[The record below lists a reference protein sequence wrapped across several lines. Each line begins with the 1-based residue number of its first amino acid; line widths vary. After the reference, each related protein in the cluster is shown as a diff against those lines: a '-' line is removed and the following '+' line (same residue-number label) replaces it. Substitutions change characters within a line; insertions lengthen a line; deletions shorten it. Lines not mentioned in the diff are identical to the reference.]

1 MASATQIPDL
11 PDDEVALIFKINDIT
26 FNRCIIIGLM
36 HGIYT
41 CVFLQTVWVVCVSR
55 REKNQNRIGRKIM
68 LAVIV
73 ALYILGTISTAVNWA
88 FTRYSFITHGQKFWT
103 IYSAFYNVSPVKQ
116 KPSTLFMVENVV
128 SGITGGLQSI
138 LADIAMIWRCWTV
151 WGSRWSIIVIPIL
164 SMIAGIIAKVF
175 EEYISIQSLLNAND
189 PEAFKPTSVDWTTV
203 YLSLSL
209 AVTLLCTILIVFRIV
224 TVGRANRD
232 AALGGYRSIIEI
244 IVESAALLSIIV
256 IIYMVTYAR
265 GAYTSI
271 YVDAIAASIRGIV
284 PTLIVGRV
292 ASGHARPDD
301 AWKGS
306 VLSSLHFGTRN
317 HAQTQASTQYSDEC
331 DTTSSIQGGNADAN
345 EPLEE
350 SKPATEGV

>member
-1 MASATQIPDL
+1 MTSATQIPDL
-11 PDDEVALIFKINDIT
+11 PDDEVTLIFKINDIT
-26 FNRCIIIGLM
+26 FNRCIIIGMM

-41 CVFLQTVWVVCVSR
+41 CIFLQTVWIVCVSR
-55 REKNQNRIGRKIM
+55 REKNENRIGRKIM

-73 ALYILGTISTAVNWA
+73 ALYFLGIIATAVNWA
-88 FTRYSFITHGQKFWT
+88 FTRYSFITHGENFWT
-103 IYSAFYNVSPVKQ
+103 VYTAFYNVSAVKQ
-116 KPSTLFMVENVV
+116 KPSTFFMVESVV
-128 SGITGGLQSI
+128 SGITGGLQSV
-138 LADIAMIWRCWTV
+138 LADIAIIWRCWTV
-151 WGSRWSIIVIPIL
+151 WGSRWSVVIIPIL

-175 EEYISIQSLLNAND
+175 QQYIQIRSLLNADD
-189 PEAFKPTSVDWTTV
+189 PEAFKPTSVDWTMV

-209 AVTLLCTILIVFRIV
+209 TVTLLCTILIVFRIV

-265 GAYTSI
+265 GAYAEI
-271 YVDAIAASIRGIV
+271 YIDVIAGNIRGIA

-306 VLSSLHFGTRN
+306 ILSSLHFGTRN
-317 HAQTQASTQYSDEC
+317 HAQTQASDQYSGQRN
-331 DTTSSIQGGNADAN
+331 TTFDFEDGTPDG
-345 EPLEE
+345 PVEE